1 MIPSRR
7 PEPPERLGS
16 ATRKIG
22 TLEHFRWLKGVIWT
36 MLVLNVID
44 GALTLIWVST
54 GRATEANPLL
64 AILAHEYPV
73 LFVLVKFT
81 LVGMGSY
88 LLWRYRKHPGSVVG
102 IFVAFL
108 AYYFVLLYHLRSM
121 GLRLSELFIG

>member
-1 MIPSRR
+1 MR
-7 PEPPERLGS
+7 PRFDPPERLGS

-44 GALTLIWVST
+44 GVLTLIWVST

-64 AILAHEYPV
+64 AVLAHEYPV
-73 LFVLVKFT
+73 LFVLVKFS
-81 LVGMGSY
+81 LVGLGSV
-88 LLWRYRKHPGSVVG
+88 LLWRYKKHPGSVVA
-102 IFVAFL
+102 IFIGFL

-121 GLRLSELFIG
+121 GLRLSELFTG